1 MCRNI
6 QAFVCYS
13 LVFYAKV
20 IQAQKKA
27 GDFMKHIKN
36 TWELFILDWKRIFKN
51 PVATFLI
58 VALMIIPSLYA
69 WFNIKALWD
78 PYSNTGELPIAVY
91 SDDQTATFQD
101 KSVNI
106 GDEVL
111 KNLKKNKQLGWR
123 FVDSKKELDKG
134 VQSGKYFAGIYLPK
148 DFSKDLLSFTSGDIN
163 KPKIEYSINEKIN
176 AIAPKITSKGASS
189 IQSQISEEFI
199 KTASSTLIKT
209 FNDIGYDIDKNMV
222 SIQKVKSMIL
232 DTDANIGT
240 IDTYAKQV
248 TDLHGKMPE
257 LKEKLAKANDAMK
270 YLPEVDA
277 LGEKIVELNGKMPS
291 IKEQASVILTLQE
304 KIPEIQNAGRQI
316 AMIDEDF
323 ASVEQTMSEGIQEAK
338 QGLEIIQQVQTALPD
353 IRKLGDQA
361 NDLGNVTLDGATQLE
376 KALPSITN
384 SVNVTI
390 ESLQTIS
397 SNINSIAGQINQLI
411 ADGELTPEERQQ
423 LGEILNRFSESL
435 TNQIVAANQL
445 IDTLTKLQEAA
456 GNNDLAIPIQG
467 LKDLISVLTGL
478 QKRIDEIDVNS
489 TTVEDIKNVV
499 KEIQIVSK
507 EVSKSLSG
515 VTANNVSNT
524 VSNITSKLIATIQ
537 NAQGQLNKAQQIDF
551 EGLLSS
557 TSQTV
562 TNAISLLEKYQAEM
576 PAIKQEI
583 HDANTMLNGNMET
596 IVNGINRGAD
606 LYKNDLPVI
615 QDKVSKAAA
624 FMQNDYPGIR
634 KDLTNTLKTVNEK
647 MPDVEAALDKANE
660 LIINDWP
667 NIKTGLH
674 KAANAIRKGEKE
686 VDLGE
691 ILKLLKLDANKESDF
706 FTQPVE
712 VKEHAV
718 YPIANN
724 GSASTP
730 FYTAL
735 CLWVGAVL
743 FSSVATTDV
752 YLEGKDKKRFSKRE
766 QFSAR
771 MFTFIVMGIGQALIV
786 TLGNYFAL
794 GVDVRNPAYSV
805 WFAVLIAITFMIMVY
820 VLVALFGNVGKG
832 IAIIILVLSISGG
845 GGNYPIQVSGKFF
858 QMINPFLPF
867 THAVNLLRES
877 AGGIYWPNAWFAIWI
892 MVGISV
898 VFSIGGAILYP
909 HLEHRSKKFAALAQ
923 KSHLFH

>member
-909 HLEHRSKKFAALAQ
+909 HLEHRSKKIAALAQ

>member
-361 NDLGNVTLDGATQLE
+361 NDLGNVTLDGANQLE
-376 KALPSITN
+376 KALPGITQ
-384 SVNVTI
+384 SVGTI
-390 ESLQTIS
+390 LKAIGTIS
-397 SNINSIAGQINQLI
+397 AGVNTALE
-411 ADGELTPEERQQ
+411 DLKNHRLPVEEREAIKQQ
-423 LGEILNRFSESL
+423 LSESL
-435 TNQIVAANQL
+435 GKQHENIQQL
-445 IDTLTKLQEAA
+445 IQLFTQIQEAT
-456 GNNDLAIPIQG
+456 GNTDLQDTINRLNTIDG
-467 LKDLISVLTGL
+467 IVVRLKTDV
-478 QKRIDEIDVNS
+478 DNIDVNAV
-489 TTVEDIKNVV
+489 TDADLNAIQAEAQQVEATVNSINPDAIE
-499 KEIQIVSK
+499 
-507 EVSKSLSG
+507 
-515 VTANNVSNT
+515 NT
-524 VSNITSKLIATIQ
+524 VKTILDKLIATIQ

>member
-1 MCRNI
+1 
-6 QAFVCYS
+6 
-13 LVFYAKV
+13 
-20 IQAQKKA
+20 
-27 GDFMKHIKN
+27 MKHIKN

-338 QGLEIIQQVQTALPD
+338 QGLEIIRQVQTALPD

-361 NDLGNVTLDGATQLE
+361 NDLGNVTLDGA
-376 KALPSITN
+376 N
-384 SVNVTI
+384 
-390 ESLQTIS
+390 
-397 SNINSIAGQINQLI
+397 
-411 ADGELTPEERQQ
+411 
-423 LGEILNRFSESL
+423 
-435 TNQIVAANQL
+435 
-445 IDTLTKLQEAA
+445 KLQEALPDITRSVA
-456 GNNDLAIPIQG
+456 TIVKAIETISSGINIGLEQ
-467 LKDLISVLTGL
+467 LKDKRLPVEEREQIKQQISENLARQHENILQLIQLFTQLQEATGSTAL
-478 QKRIDEIDVNS
+478 QDSIDKLNELNQIISDLKTVVDGIDVNAV
-489 TTVEDIKNVV
+489 TNDDLTIIQDQAKQVQDTAAKIHPD
-499 KEIQIVSK
+499 EI
-507 EVSKSLSG
+507 
-515 VTANNVSNT
+515 SNT
-524 VSNITSKLIATIQ
+524 VSTILNKLTSTIQ

>member
-361 NDLGNVTLDGATQLE
+361 NDLGNVTLDGANKLQE
-376 KALPSITN
+376 ALPSITN
-384 SVNVTI
+384 SVEVSI
-390 ESLQTIS
+390 QSLKTIS
-397 SNINSIAGQINQLI
+397 SNINSIAGQIDQLI
-411 ADGELTPEERQQ
+411 ADNELTPEERQQ
-423 LGEILNRFSESL
+423 LGEIVTRFSESL
-435 TNQIVAANQL
+435 EKQIAAANQL
-445 IDTLTKLQEAA
+445 IETLTKLQEAA
-456 GNNDLAIPIQG
+456 GNDSLAGPISRLEDLVKVLTELKKRVDGIDFNAISVDQLRET
-467 LKDLISVLTGL
+467 LKDIQDFSSTISDILL
-478 QKRIDEIDVNS
+478 DIHPDEI
-489 TTVEDIKNVV
+489 
-499 KEIQIVSK
+499 
-507 EVSKSLSG
+507 
-515 VTANNVSNT
+515 SNT
-524 VSNITSKLIATIQ
+524 VNTVTSKLIATIQ

>member
-291 IKEQASVILTLQE
+291 IKEQASVILTLQD

-361 NDLGNVTLDGATQLE
+361 NDLGNVTLDGANQLE
-376 KALPSITN
+376 KALPGITQ
-384 SVNVTI
+384 SVGTI
-390 ESLQTIS
+390 LKAIGTIS
-397 SNINSIAGQINQLI
+397 AGVNTAIEDLKNHRL
-411 ADGELTPEERQQ
+411 PVEEREAIKQQ
-423 LGEILNRFSESL
+423 LSESL
-435 TNQIVAANQL
+435 GKQHENIQQL
-445 IDTLTKLQEAA
+445 IQLFTQMQEATGSEA
-456 GNNDLAIPIQG
+456 LQDTINK
-467 LKDLISVLTGL
+467 LKTIDDTVVKLKIAV
-478 QKRIDEIDVNS
+478 DEIDVNVAIN
-489 TTVEDIKNVV
+489 TDDIQAKAKQVEATVNSINPNAIE
-499 KEIQIVSK
+499 
-507 EVSKSLSG
+507 
-515 VTANNVSNT
+515 NT
-524 VSNITSKLIATIQ
+524 VKTILDKLIATIQ

>member
-1 MCRNI
+1 
-6 QAFVCYS
+6 
-13 LVFYAKV
+13 
-20 IQAQKKA
+20 
-27 GDFMKHIKN
+27 
-36 TWELFILDWKRIFKN
+36 
-51 PVATFLI
+51 
-58 VALMIIPSLYA
+58 
-69 WFNIKALWD
+69 
-78 PYSNTGELPIAVY
+78 
-91 SDDQTATFQD
+91 
-101 KSVNI
+101 
-106 GDEVL
+106 
-111 KNLKKNKQLGWR
+111 
-123 FVDSKKELDKG
+123 
-134 VQSGKYFAGIYLPK
+134 
-148 DFSKDLLSFTSGDIN
+148 
-163 KPKIEYSINEKIN
+163 
-176 AIAPKITSKGASS
+176 
-189 IQSQISEEFI
+189 
-199 KTASSTLIKT
+199 
-209 FNDIGYDIDKNMV
+209 MV

-376 KALPSITN
+376 KALPGITQ
-384 SVNVTI
+384 SVGTI
-390 ESLQTIS
+390 LKAIGTIS
-397 SNINSIAGQINQLI
+397 AGVNTALE
-411 ADGELTPEERQQ
+411 DLKNHRLPVEEREAIKQQ
-423 LGEILNRFSESL
+423 LSESL
-435 TNQIVAANQL
+435 GKQHENIQQL
-445 IDTLTKLQEAA
+445 IQLFTQMQEATGSEA
-456 GNNDLAIPIQG
+456 LQQTIDNLSKADIAI
-467 LKDLISVLTGL
+467 LSVKSAVDG
-478 QKRIDEIDVNS
+478 IDVNAV
-489 TTVEDIKNVV
+489 TDKRLE
-499 KEIQIVSK
+499 EIQNEAQQIANFVSEK
-507 EVSKSLSG
+507 NINPDAVE
-515 VTANNVSNT
+515 NT
-524 VSNITSKLIATIQ
+524 VKTILDKLIATIQ

-771 MFTFIVMGIGQALIV
+771 MFTFIVMGVGQALIV

>member
-1 MCRNI
+1 
-6 QAFVCYS
+6 
-13 LVFYAKV
+13 
-20 IQAQKKA
+20 
-27 GDFMKHIKN
+27 MKHIKN

-361 NDLGNVTLDGATQLE
+361 NDLGNVTLDGANKLQE
-376 KALPSITN
+376 ALPSITN

-892 MVGISV
+892 MVVISV
-898 VFSIGGAILYP
+898 VFSIGGVILYP

>member
-189 IQSQISEEFI
+189 IQSQISGEFI

-277 LGEKIVELNGKMPS
+277 LGEKIVELNGKMPT

-323 ASVEQTMSEGIQEAK
+323 ASVEKTMSEGIQEAK

-361 NDLGNVTLDGATQLE
+361 NDLGNVTLDGA
-376 KALPSITN
+376 N
-384 SVNVTI
+384 
-390 ESLQTIS
+390 
-397 SNINSIAGQINQLI
+397 
-411 ADGELTPEERQQ
+411 
-423 LGEILNRFSESL
+423 
-435 TNQIVAANQL
+435 
-445 IDTLTKLQEAA
+445 KLQEALP
-456 GNNDLAIPIQG
+456 GITQSVGTIVKAIETISSGINIGLEQ
-467 LKDLISVLTGL
+467 LKDKRLPVEEREQIKQQISENLARQHENILQLIQLFTQLQEATGSTAL
-478 QKRIDEIDVNS
+478 QDSIDKLNQLNQIISDLKTVVDGIDVNAVTNDDL
-489 TTVEDIKNVV
+489 TTIQDQAKQVQDTAAKIHPD
-499 KEIQIVSK
+499 EI
-507 EVSKSLSG
+507 
-515 VTANNVSNT
+515 SNT
-524 VSNITSKLIATIQ
+524 VSTILNKLTSTIQ

-606 LYKNDLPVI
+606 LYKNELPVI
-615 QDKVSKAAA
+615 QDKVSQAAA

>member
-1 MCRNI
+1 
-6 QAFVCYS
+6 
-13 LVFYAKV
+13 
-20 IQAQKKA
+20 
-27 GDFMKHIKN
+27 MKHIKN

-376 KALPSITN
+376 KALPGITQ
-384 SVNVTI
+384 SVGTI
-390 ESLQTIS
+390 LKAIGTIS
-397 SNINSIAGQINQLI
+397 AGVNTALE
-411 ADGELTPEERQQ
+411 DLKNHRLPVEEREAIKQQ
-423 LGEILNRFSESL
+423 LSESL
-435 TNQIVAANQL
+435 GKQHENIQQL
-445 IDTLTKLQEAA
+445 IQLFTQIQEAT
-456 GNNDLAIPIQG
+456 GNTDLQDTINRLNTIDG
-467 LKDLISVLTGL
+467 IVVRLKTDV
-478 QKRIDEIDVNS
+478 DNIDVNAV
-489 TTVEDIKNVV
+489 TDKRLE
-499 KEIQIVSK
+499 EIQNEAQQVEATVNSINPNAI
-507 EVSKSLSG
+507 E
-515 VTANNVSNT
+515 NT
-524 VSNITSKLIATIQ
+524 VKTILDKLIATIQ

-820 VLVALFGNVGKG
+820 ALVALFGNVGKG

>member
-1 MCRNI
+1 
-6 QAFVCYS
+6 
-13 LVFYAKV
+13 
-20 IQAQKKA
+20 
-27 GDFMKHIKN
+27 MKHIKN

-909 HLEHRSKKFAALAQ
+909 YLEHRSKKFAALAQ

>member
-1 MCRNI
+1 
-6 QAFVCYS
+6 
-13 LVFYAKV
+13 
-20 IQAQKKA
+20 
-27 GDFMKHIKN
+27 MKHIKN

-222 SIQKVKSMIL
+222 NIQKVKSMIL

-376 KALPSITN
+376 KALPGITQ
-384 SVNVTI
+384 SVGTI
-390 ESLQTIS
+390 LKAIGTIS
-397 SNINSIAGQINQLI
+397 AGVNTALE
-411 ADGELTPEERQQ
+411 DLKNHRLPVEEREAIKQQ
-423 LGEILNRFSESL
+423 LSESL
-435 TNQIVAANQL
+435 GKQHENIQQL
-445 IDTLTKLQEAA
+445 IQLFTQMQEATGSEA
-456 GNNDLAIPIQG
+456 LQDTINK
-467 LKDLISVLTGL
+467 LKT
-478 QKRIDEIDVNS
+478 IDGIVVRLKTDVDNIDVNAV
-489 TTVEDIKNVV
+489 TDERLE
-499 KEIQIVSK
+499 EIQKEAQQIESFVSEK
-507 EVSKSLSG
+507 NIDPDAIE
-515 VTANNVSNT
+515 NT
-524 VSNITSKLIATIQ
+524 VSTILNKLTSTIQ

>member
-1 MCRNI
+1 
-6 QAFVCYS
+6 
-13 LVFYAKV
+13 
-20 IQAQKKA
+20 
-27 GDFMKHIKN
+27 MKHIKN

-361 NDLGNVTLDGATQLE
+361 NDLGNVTLDGANKLQE
-376 KALPSITN
+376 ALPSITN

-805 WFAVLIAITFMIMVY
+805 WFAVLIAITFMIIVY

>member
-1 MCRNI
+1 
-6 QAFVCYS
+6 
-13 LVFYAKV
+13 
-20 IQAQKKA
+20 
-27 GDFMKHIKN
+27 MKHIKN

-338 QGLEIIQQVQTALPD
+338 QGLEIIRQVQTALPD

-376 KALPSITN
+376 KALPGITQ
-384 SVNVTI
+384 SVGTI
-390 ESLQTIS
+390 LKAIGTIS
-397 SNINSIAGQINQLI
+397 AGVNTALE
-411 ADGELTPEERQQ
+411 DLKNHRLPVEEREAIKQQ
-423 LGEILNRFSESL
+423 LSESL
-435 TNQIVAANQL
+435 GKQHENIQQL
-445 IDTLTKLQEAA
+445 IQLFTQMQEATGSEA
-456 GNNDLAIPIQG
+456 LQDTINKLNTIDGIVVR
-467 LKDLISVLTGL
+467 LKTDV
-478 QKRIDEIDVNS
+478 DNIDVNAV
-489 TTVEDIKNVV
+489 TDERLE
-499 KEIQIVSK
+499 EIQKEAQQIESFVSEK
-507 EVSKSLSG
+507 NIDPDAIE
-515 VTANNVSNT
+515 NT
-524 VSNITSKLIATIQ
+524 VNTILNKLTSTIQ

-583 HDANTMLNGNMET
+583 HDANMMLNGNMET